1 MRDHKIQLDEF
12 SCPLHFYKK
21 TIHYNCPRYSDYMD
35 DVFAGHPGDQGCFK
49 EIGCKGRVT
58 YADCPTI
65 KWNSGVSWCIEA
77 GTPCIGC
84 ANPYF
89 PDIEIAE
96 V

>member
-1 MRDHKIQLDEF
+1 
-12 SCPLHFYKK
+12 
-21 TIHYNCPRYSDYMD
+21 MD
-35 DVFAGHPGDQGCFK
+35 DVFAKHPGDQGCFK

-58 YADCPTI
+58 HANCPI
-65 KWNSGVSWCIEA
+65 LKWNSGVSWCIEA

-89 PDIEIAE
+89 PEIEIAE